1 MEENMILASG
11 KIALLLERHATSVGR
26 KLNHFAVKCRSQR
39 SRQVRAIEEGEED
52 EEVYATNSGACVDE
66 SQCVT
71 VQLDSGNYLRFQVD
85 TGAQCNVIP
94 VGLYKKA
101 T

>member
-1 MEENMILASG
+1 MTDHRECRNC
-11 KIALLLERHATSVGR
+11 GR
-26 KLNHFAVKCRSQR
+26 KHDYSKRENCPVFGKTCNKCRKPNHFAVKCRFQR

-66 SQCVT
+66 SQYVT

-85 TGAQCNVIP
+85 TGAQ
-94 VGLYKKA
+94 
-101 T
+101 